1 MEIISFMVNFCLLFQ
16 YFDKTG
22 TQRMKDEILNIIN
35 DILTTNEKPSLDKI
49 DGDASLTDDI
59 GLDSLDL
66 AQLTVM
72 VEDKYGID
80 IFEDQI
86 ITHVKQIFDKIS
98 H

>member
-1 MEIISFMVNFCLLFQ
+1 
-16 YFDKTG
+16 
-22 TQRMKDEILNIIN
+22 MKDEILNIIN